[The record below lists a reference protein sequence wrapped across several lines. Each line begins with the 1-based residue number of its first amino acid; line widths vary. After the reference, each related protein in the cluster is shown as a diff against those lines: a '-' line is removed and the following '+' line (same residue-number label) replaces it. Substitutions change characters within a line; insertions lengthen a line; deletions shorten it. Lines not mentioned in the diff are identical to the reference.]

1 MDDKMDNVE
10 AGRRLHESSVND
22 VASGTTRTGN
32 TTRCLMVLL
41 FLSAFIGGT
50 SAAPTQDGTIRTD
63 ISALCT
69 ECPAGTGVARL
80 CTLRGRSNPLAMD
93 HQLHQNVT
101 EEEQDD
107 EVVEEMATKCEP
119 CVSGETFSDSPSRHL
134 PCRACRTCPPNS
146 RVKRECNA
154 THDTECECERDHYQ
168 EISYPQTVITNELAQ
183 PEEGVV
189 DEATTQPLHAR
200 HKHGASFRQQQPIM
214 SCKACD
220 LCPHGYGAARACSS
234 TQNTICRKCPTST
247 YSSVLSATHGC
258 SVCTVCRDD
267 QVTLHECTPIQDTV
281 CADKDMGHPSRRV
294 ITKPLDPVVHQQEEE
309 YNNEGIIS
317 VYCAILGAIVLG
329 LLIYVVMKQ
338 WRLRKAANKL
348 AHFHDPARGHHGS
361 SATVPLNG
369 TAGHH
374 AANNEFC
381 GSKSPTGGHNKF
393 ECEISPSS
401 SSRRLHQQHPALHG
415 QGGSE
420 GGSRG
425 SRGSDSEF
433 NAGMAAPGSDGYG
446 REIKPI
452 TQETRLR
459 EICTAKRREMEAM
472 LNARR
477 DHHDW
482 KALARDL
489 GYTSTRIAS
498 FEQRALEKQTG
509 PTRHL
514 FGDWAK
520 REDSTVQNLVS
531 SLCNIGRH
539 DVTLVLLPPINQENH
554 QQATSTQSRPSNS
567 LPRTTTRCYKPIS
580 VV

>member
-1 MDDKMDNVE
+1 MCTSFKYL
-10 AGRRLHESSVND
+10 ASGRRNK
-22 VASGTTRTGN
+22 
-32 TTRCLMVLL
+32 
-41 FLSAFIGGT
+41 
-50 SAAPTQDGTIRTD
+50 
-63 ISALCT
+63 
-69 ECPAGTGVARL
+69 
-80 CTLRGRSNPLAMD
+80 SNKIHYP
-93 HQLHQNVT
+93 
-101 EEEQDD
+101 
-107 EVVEEMATKCEP
+107 
-119 CVSGETFSDSPSRHL
+119 SD
-134 PCRACRTCPPNS
+134 
-146 RVKRECNA
+146 
-154 THDTECECERDHYQ
+154 DTEIVADDSSLHKQNLRSCGYDEWLW
-168 EISYPQTVITNELAQ
+168 PQTCTNEKVTCCRQTAMHWLSQ
-183 PEEGVV
+183 KLSV
-189 DEATTQPLHAR
+189 
-200 HKHGASFRQQQPIM
+200 HKFE
-214 SCKACD
+214 
-220 LCPHGYGAARACSS
+220 
-234 TQNTICRKCPTST
+234 T
-247 YSSVLSATHGC
+247 
-258 SVCTVCRDD
+258 
-267 QVTLHECTPIQDTV
+267 
-281 CADKDMGHPSRRV
+281 DKDMGHPSRRV

-369 TAGHH
+369 TAGGHHHHQH

-381 GSKSPTGGHNKF
+381 GGSKSPTGGHKF

-401 SSRRLHQQHPALHG
+401 SSRRLQQPALHG

-433 NAGMAAPGSDGYG
+433 NAGIAAPGSDGYG
-446 REIKPI
+446 RDLKPI
-452 TQETRLR
+452 TQDTRLR

-498 FEQRALEKQTG
+498 FEQRAIEKQTG

-520 REDSTVQNLVS
+520 REDSTVENLVS

-539 DVTLVLLPPINQENH
+539 DVTLLLMPPFNQENH
-554 QQATSTQSRPSNS
+554 QLTTTNNTTSSHPSRPPHATSS
-567 LPRTTTRCYKPIS
+567 LPRTTATTARCYKPIS